1 MVAGRSV
8 ARRSK
13 NMFENA
19 SFGKRNRLS
28 KIVMKDGRAL
38 MLAIDHG
45 YFMGATHGME
55 MPRAQ
60 IRPLLPYIDS
70 LMLSPGIL
78 TSQVD
83 SDLEKG
89 IVLRASGG
97 NTILESDID
106 NEGLILSAK
115 NAIKMNASAIAV
127 SIFVGAEHSHN
138 TILNLSRAVND
149 AMEYDLPVLG
159 VTAVGK
165 ALGDKKEKRYLSHA
179 SRIAAELGADIV
191 KTYYCEGFEE
201 IVKKTPVPIIVAGGP
216 KLDSYKDVLE
226 LCYNSIQC
234 GAIGVDMGRNIWQS
248 DYPEAIVAG
257 VAQILHKNASVKE
270 ALDLVESMCNEKTKR
285 KDYFE
290 ITTEDIENSKLH

>member
-1 MVAGRSV
+1 
-8 ARRSK
+8 
-13 NMFENA
+13 MFNNY
-19 SFGKRNRLS
+19 SFGKKNRLS
-28 KIVMKDGRAL
+28 KIVMEDGKAL

-45 YFMGATHGME
+45 YFMGAAHGME
-55 MPRAQ
+55 MPKVQ
-60 IRPLLPYIDS
+60 VEKLIPHIDS

-78 TSQVD
+78 TSQID
-83 SDLEKG
+83 SDFKKG

-115 NAIKMNASAIAV
+115 NAIKLNASAIAV
-127 SIFVGAEHSHN
+127 SMFVGAEHSHQ
-138 TILNLSRAVND
+138 TILNLTDAIND

-165 ALGDKKEKRYLSHA
+165 ALKDKKEKKYLTHA
-179 SRIAAELGADIV
+179 SRLAAELGADIV

-201 IVKKTPVPIIVAGGP
+201 VVKKTTVPIIVAGGP

-248 DYPEAIVAG
+248 DYPEAITAG
-257 VAQILHKNASVKE
+257 VAHIIHKNSSVKE
-270 ALDLVESMCNEKTKR
+270 ALQLVESMCNDKTKR
-285 KDYFE
+285 KEYFE
-290 ITTEDIENSKLH
+290 VTEEDIENSKVH

>member
-1 MVAGRSV
+1 
-8 ARRSK
+8 
-13 NMFENA
+13 MFDNY

-55 MPRAQ
+55 MPKFQ
-60 IRPLLPYIDS
+60 IQKLLPHIDS

-83 SDLEKG
+83 SDFDKG

-97 NTILESDID
+97 NTILDSDID
-106 NEGLILSAK
+106 NEGLILTAK
-115 NAIKMNASAIAV
+115 NAVKLNASAIAV
-127 SIFVGAEHSHN
+127 SIFVGAEYSHN
-138 TILNLSRAVND
+138 TILNLANAIND
-149 AMEYDLPVLG
+149 ASNYDLPVLG

-165 ALGDKKEKRYLSHA
+165 ALKDKKEKRYLSHA

-201 IVKKTPVPIIVAGGP
+201 VVKKTPVPIIVAGGP
-216 KLDSYKDVLE
+216 KLDTYRDVLE

-248 DYPEAIVAG
+248 DYPEAITMG
-257 VAQILHKNASVKE
+257 VAHILHKNATVKE
-270 ALDLVESMCNEKTKR
+270 ALELVESMSNDKTKR
-285 KDYFE
+285 KEYFE
-290 ITTEDIENSKLH
+290 VSKEDIENSKLH

>member
-1 MVAGRSV
+1 
-8 ARRSK
+8 
-13 NMFENA
+13 MFDNY

-55 MPRAQ
+55 MPKFQ
-60 IRPLLPYIDS
+60 IQKLLPHIDS

-83 SDLEKG
+83 SDFDKG

-97 NTILESDID
+97 NTILDSDID
-106 NEGLILSAK
+106 NEGLILTAK
-115 NAIKMNASAIAV
+115 NAVKLNASAIAV
-127 SIFVGAEHSHN
+127 SIFVGAEYSHN
-138 TILNLSRAVND
+138 TILNLANAIND
-149 AMEYDLPVLG
+149 ASNYDLPVLG

-165 ALGDKKEKRYLSHA
+165 ALKDKKEKRYLSHA

-201 IVKKTPVPIIVAGGP
+201 VVKKTPVPIIVAGGP
-216 KLDSYKDVLE
+216 KLDTYKDVLE

-248 DYPEAIVAG
+248 DYPEAITMG
-257 VAQILHKNASVKE
+257 VAHILHKKATVKE
-270 ALDLVESMCNEKTKR
+270 ALELVESMSNDKTKR
-285 KDYFE
+285 KEYFE
-290 ITTEDIENSKLH
+290 VSKEDIENSKLH

>member
-1 MVAGRSV
+1 
-8 ARRSK
+8 
-13 NMFENA
+13 MFNNY
-19 SFGKRNRLS
+19 SFGKKNRLS
-28 KIVMKDGRAL
+28 KIVMEDGKAL

-45 YFMGATHGME
+45 YFMGAAHGME
-55 MPRAQ
+55 MPKVQ
-60 IRPLLPYIDS
+60 VEKLIPHIDS

-78 TSQVD
+78 TSQID
-83 SDLEKG
+83 SDFKKG

-115 NAIKMNASAIAV
+115 NAIKLNASAIAV
-127 SIFVGAEHSHN
+127 SMFVGAEHSHQ
-138 TILNLSRAVND
+138 TILNLTDAIND

-165 ALGDKKEKRYLSHA
+165 ALKDKKEKRYLTHA
-179 SRIAAELGADIV
+179 SRLAAELGADII

-201 IVKKTPVPIIVAGGP
+201 VVKKTTVPIIVAGGP

-248 DYPEAIVAG
+248 DYPEAITAG
-257 VAQILHKNASVKE
+257 VAHIIHKNSSVKE
-270 ALDLVESMCNEKTKR
+270 ALQLVESMCNDKTKR
-285 KDYFE
+285 KEYFE
-290 ITTEDIENSKLH
+290 VTEEDIENSKVH

>member
-1 MVAGRSV
+1 
-8 ARRSK
+8 
-13 NMFENA
+13 MFNNY
-19 SFGKRNRLS
+19 SFGKKNRLS
-28 KIVMKDGRAL
+28 KIVMEDGKAL

-45 YFMGATHGME
+45 YFMGAAHGME
-55 MPRAQ
+55 MPKVQ
-60 IRPLLPYIDS
+60 VEKLIPHIDS

-78 TSQVD
+78 TSQID
-83 SDLEKG
+83 SDFKKG

-115 NAIKMNASAIAV
+115 NAIKLNASAIAV
-127 SIFVGAEHSHN
+127 SMFVGAEHSHQ
-138 TILNLSRAVND
+138 TILNLTNAIND

-165 ALGDKKEKRYLSHA
+165 ALKDKKEKRYLTHA
-179 SRIAAELGADIV
+179 SRLAAELGADIV

-201 IVKKTPVPIIVAGGP
+201 VVKKTTVPIIVAGGP

-248 DYPEAIVAG
+248 DYPEAITAG
-257 VAQILHKNASVKE
+257 VAHIIHKNSSVKE
-270 ALDLVESMCNEKTKR
+270 ALQLVESMCNDKTKR
-285 KDYFE
+285 KEYFE
-290 ITTEDIENSKLH
+290 VTQEDIENSKVH

>member
-1 MVAGRSV
+1 
-8 ARRSK
+8 
-13 NMFENA
+13 MFNNY
-19 SFGKRNRLS
+19 SFGKKNRLS
-28 KIVMKDGRAL
+28 KIVMEDGKAL

-45 YFMGATHGME
+45 YFMGAAHGME
-55 MPRAQ
+55 MPKVQ
-60 IRPLLPYIDS
+60 VEKLIPHIDS

-78 TSQVD
+78 TSQID
-83 SDLEKG
+83 SDFKKG

-115 NAIKMNASAIAV
+115 NAIKLNASAIAV
-127 SIFVGAEHSHN
+127 SMFVGAEHSHQ
-138 TILNLSRAVND
+138 TILNLTDAIND

-165 ALGDKKEKRYLSHA
+165 ALKDKKEKRYLTHA
-179 SRIAAELGADIV
+179 SRLAAELGADIV

-201 IVKKTPVPIIVAGGP
+201 VVKKTTVPIIVAGGP

-234 GAIGVDMGRNIWQS
+234 GAIGLDMGRNIWQS
-248 DYPEAIVAG
+248 DYPEAITAG
-257 VAQILHKNASVKE
+257 VAHIIHKNSSVKE
-270 ALDLVESMCNEKTKR
+270 ALQLVESMCNDKTKR
-285 KDYFE
+285 KEYFE
-290 ITTEDIENSKLH
+290 VTEEDIENSKVH

>member
-1 MVAGRSV
+1 
-8 ARRSK
+8 
-13 NMFENA
+13 MFNNY
-19 SFGKRNRLS
+19 SFGKKNRLS
-28 KIVMKDGRAL
+28 KIVMEDGKAL

-45 YFMGATHGME
+45 YFMGAAHGME
-55 MPRAQ
+55 MPKVQ
-60 IRPLLPYIDS
+60 VEKLIPHIDS

-78 TSQVD
+78 TSQID
-83 SDLEKG
+83 SDFKKG

-115 NAIKMNASAIAV
+115 NAIKLNASAIAV
-127 SIFVGAEHSHN
+127 SMFVGAEHSHQ
-138 TILNLSRAVND
+138 TILNLTNAIND

-165 ALGDKKEKRYLSHA
+165 ALKDKKEKRYLTHA
-179 SRIAAELGADIV
+179 SRLAAELGADIV

-201 IVKKTPVPIIVAGGP
+201 VVKKTTVPIIVAGGP

-248 DYPEAIVAG
+248 DYPEAITAG
-257 VAQILHKNASVKE
+257 VAHIIHKNSSVKE
-270 ALDLVESMCNEKTKR
+270 ALQLVESMCNDKTKR
-285 KDYFE
+285 KEYFE
-290 ITTEDIENSKLH
+290 VTEEDIENSKVH

>member
-1 MVAGRSV
+1 
-8 ARRSK
+8 
-13 NMFENA
+13 MFDNY

-55 MPRAQ
+55 MPKFQ
-60 IRPLLPYIDS
+60 IQKLLPHIDS

-83 SDLEKG
+83 SDFDKG

-97 NTILESDID
+97 NTILDSDID
-106 NEGLILSAK
+106 NEGLILTAK
-115 NAIKMNASAIAV
+115 NAVKLNASAIAV
-127 SIFVGAEHSHN
+127 SIFVGAEYSHN
-138 TILNLSRAVND
+138 TILNLANAIND
-149 AMEYDLPVLG
+149 ASNYDLPVLG

-165 ALGDKKEKRYLSHA
+165 ALKDKKEKRYLSHA

-201 IVKKTPVPIIVAGGP
+201 VVKKTPVPIIVAGGP
-216 KLDSYKDVLE
+216 KLDTYRDVLE

-248 DYPEAIVAG
+248 DYPEAITMG
-257 VAQILHKNASVKE
+257 VAHILHKNATVKE
-270 ALDLVESMCNEKTKR
+270 ALELIESMSNDKTKR
-285 KDYFE
+285 KEYFE
-290 ITTEDIENSKLH
+290 VSKEDIENSKLH

>member
-1 MVAGRSV
+1 
-8 ARRSK
+8 
-13 NMFENA
+13 MFNNY
-19 SFGKRNRLS
+19 SFGKKNRLS
-28 KIVMKDGRAL
+28 KIVMEDGKAL

-45 YFMGATHGME
+45 YFMGAAHGME
-55 MPRAQ
+55 MPKVQ
-60 IRPLLPYIDS
+60 VEKLIPHIDS

-78 TSQVD
+78 TSQID
-83 SDLEKG
+83 SDFKKG

-115 NAIKMNASAIAV
+115 NAVKLNASAIAV
-127 SIFVGAEHSHN
+127 SMFVGAEHSHQ
-138 TILNLSRAVND
+138 TILNLTDAIND

-165 ALGDKKEKRYLSHA
+165 ALKDKKEKRYLTHA
-179 SRIAAELGADIV
+179 SRLAAELGADIV

-201 IVKKTPVPIIVAGGP
+201 LVKKTTVPIIVAGGP

-248 DYPEAIVAG
+248 DYPEAITAG
-257 VAQILHKNASVKE
+257 VAHIIHKNSSVKE
-270 ALDLVESMCNEKTKR
+270 ALQLVESMCNDKTKR
-285 KDYFE
+285 KEYFE
-290 ITTEDIENSKLH
+290 VTEEDIENSKVH

>member
-1 MVAGRSV
+1 
-8 ARRSK
+8 
-13 NMFENA
+13 MFNNY
-19 SFGKRNRLS
+19 SFGKKNRLS
-28 KIVMKDGRAL
+28 KIVMEDGKAL

-45 YFMGATHGME
+45 YFMGAAHGME
-55 MPRAQ
+55 MPKVQ
-60 IRPLLPYIDS
+60 VEKLIPHIDS

-78 TSQVD
+78 TSQID
-83 SDLEKG
+83 SDFKKG

-115 NAIKMNASAIAV
+115 NAIKLNASAIAV
-127 SIFVGAEHSHN
+127 SMFVGAEHSHQ
-138 TILNLSRAVND
+138 TILNLTDAIND

-165 ALGDKKEKRYLSHA
+165 ALKDKKEKRYLTHA
-179 SRIAAELGADIV
+179 SRLAAELGADIV

-201 IVKKTPVPIIVAGGP
+201 VVKKTTVPIIVAGGP

-248 DYPEAIVAG
+248 DYPEAITAG
-257 VAQILHKNASVKE
+257 VAHIIHKNSSVKE
-270 ALDLVESMCNEKTKR
+270 ALQLVESMCNDKTKR
-285 KDYFE
+285 KEYFE
-290 ITTEDIENSKLH
+290 VTQEDIENSKVH

>member
-1 MVAGRSV
+1 
-8 ARRSK
+8 
-13 NMFENA
+13 MFNNY
-19 SFGKRNRLS
+19 SFGKKNRLS
-28 KIVMKDGRAL
+28 KIVMEDGRAL

-45 YFMGATHGME
+45 YFMGAAHGME
-55 MPRAQ
+55 MPKVQ
-60 IRPLLPYIDS
+60 VEKLLPHIDS

-78 TSQVD
+78 TSQID
-83 SDLEKG
+83 SDFNKG

-115 NAIKMNASAIAV
+115 NAIKLNASAIAV
-127 SIFVGAEHSHN
+127 SIFVGAEHSHQ
-138 TILNLSRAVND
+138 TILNLTDAIND

-165 ALGDKKEKRYLSHA
+165 ALKDKKEKRYLTHA
-179 SRIAAELGADIV
+179 SRLAAELGADIV

-201 IVKKTPVPIIVAGGP
+201 VVKKTTVPIIVAGGP
-216 KLDSYKDVLE
+216 KLDNYKDVLE

-248 DYPEAIVAG
+248 DYPEAITAG
-257 VAQILHKNASVKE
+257 VAHIIHKNASVKE
-270 ALDLVESMCNEKTKR
+270 ALQLVESMSNDKTKR
-285 KDYFE
+285 KEYFE
-290 ITTEDIENSKLH
+290 VTSEDIENSKVH

>member
-1 MVAGRSV
+1 
-8 ARRSK
+8 
-13 NMFENA
+13 MFNNY
-19 SFGKRNRLS
+19 SFGKKNRLS
-28 KIVMKDGRAL
+28 KIVMEDGKAL

-45 YFMGATHGME
+45 YFMGAAHGME
-55 MPRAQ
+55 MPKVQ
-60 IRPLLPYIDS
+60 VEKLIPHIDS

-78 TSQVD
+78 TSQID
-83 SDLEKG
+83 SDFKKG

-115 NAIKMNASAIAV
+115 NAIKLNASAIAV
-127 SIFVGAEHSHN
+127 SMFVGAEHSHQ
-138 TILNLSRAVND
+138 TILNLTEAIND

-165 ALGDKKEKRYLSHA
+165 ALKDKKEKRYLTHA
-179 SRIAAELGADIV
+179 SRLAAELGADIV

-201 IVKKTPVPIIVAGGP
+201 VVKKTTVPIIVAGGP

-248 DYPEAIVAG
+248 DYPEAITAG
-257 VAQILHKNASVKE
+257 VAHIIHKNSSVKE
-270 ALDLVESMCNEKTKR
+270 ALQLVESMCNDKTKR
-285 KDYFE
+285 KEYFE
-290 ITTEDIENSKLH
+290 VTEEDIENSKVH

>member
-1 MVAGRSV
+1 
-8 ARRSK
+8 
-13 NMFENA
+13 MFNNY
-19 SFGKRNRLS
+19 SFGKKNRLS
-28 KIVMKDGRAL
+28 KIVMEDGKAL

-45 YFMGATHGME
+45 YFMGAAHGME
-55 MPRAQ
+55 MPKVQ
-60 IRPLLPYIDS
+60 VEKLIPHIDS

-78 TSQVD
+78 TSQID
-83 SDLEKG
+83 SDFKKG

-115 NAIKMNASAIAV
+115 NAVKLNASAIAV
-127 SIFVGAEHSHN
+127 SMFVGAEHSHQ
-138 TILNLSRAVND
+138 TILNLTNAIND

-165 ALGDKKEKRYLSHA
+165 ALKDKKEKRYLTHA
-179 SRIAAELGADIV
+179 SRLAAELGADIV

-201 IVKKTPVPIIVAGGP
+201 VVKKTTVPIIVAGGP

-248 DYPEAIVAG
+248 DYPEAITAG
-257 VAQILHKNASVKE
+257 VAHIIHKNSSVKE
-270 ALDLVESMCNEKTKR
+270 ALQLVESMCNDKTKR
-285 KDYFE
+285 KEYFE
-290 ITTEDIENSKLH
+290 VTQEDIENSKVH

>member
-1 MVAGRSV
+1 
-8 ARRSK
+8 
-13 NMFENA
+13 MFDNY

-55 MPRAQ
+55 MPKFQ
-60 IRPLLPYIDS
+60 IQKLLPHIDS

-83 SDLEKG
+83 SDFDKG

-97 NTILESDID
+97 NTILDSDID
-106 NEGLILSAK
+106 NEGLILTAK
-115 NAIKMNASAIAV
+115 NAVKLNASAIAV
-127 SIFVGAEHSHN
+127 SIFVGAEYSHN
-138 TILNLSRAVND
+138 TILNLANAIND
-149 AMEYDLPVLG
+149 ASNYDLPVLG

-165 ALGDKKEKRYLSHA
+165 ALKDKKEKRYLSHA

-201 IVKKTPVPIIVAGGP
+201 VVKKTPVPIIVAGGP
-216 KLDSYKDVLE
+216 KLDTYKDVLE

-248 DYPEAIVAG
+248 DYPEAITMG
-257 VAQILHKNASVKE
+257 VAHILHKNATVKE
-270 ALDLVESMCNEKTKR
+270 ALELVESMSNDKTKR
-285 KDYFE
+285 KEYFE
-290 ITTEDIENSKLH
+290 VSKEDIENSKLH

>member
-1 MVAGRSV
+1 
-8 ARRSK
+8 
-13 NMFENA
+13 MFNNY
-19 SFGKRNRLS
+19 SFGKKNRLS
-28 KIVMKDGRAL
+28 KIVMEDGRAL

-55 MPRAQ
+55 MPKVQ
-60 IRPLLPYIDS
+60 VEKLLPHIDS

-78 TSQVD
+78 TSQID
-83 SDLEKG
+83 ADFNKG

-115 NAIKMNASAIAV
+115 NAVKLNASAIAV
-127 SIFVGAEHSHN
+127 SMFVGAEHSHQ
-138 TILNLSRAVND
+138 TILNLTDAIND

-165 ALGDKKEKRYLSHA
+165 ALKDKKEKRYLTHA
-179 SRIAAELGADIV
+179 SRLAAELGADIV

-201 IVKKTPVPIIVAGGP
+201 VVKKTTVPIIVAGGH
-216 KLDSYKDVLE
+216 KLDTYKDVLE
-226 LCYNSIQC
+226 LCYNAIQC

-248 DYPEAIVAG
+248 DYPEAITAG
-257 VAQILHKNASVKE
+257 VAHIIHKNSSVKE
-270 ALDLVESMCNEKTKR
+270 ALELVESMSNDKTKR
-285 KDYFE
+285 KEYFE
-290 ITTEDIENSKLH
+290 VTAEDIENSKVN

>member
-1 MVAGRSV
+1 
-8 ARRSK
+8 
-13 NMFENA
+13 MFNNY
-19 SFGKRNRLS
+19 SFGKKNRLS
-28 KIVMKDGRAL
+28 KIVMEDGKAL

-45 YFMGATHGME
+45 YFMGAAHGME
-55 MPRAQ
+55 MPKVQ
-60 IRPLLPYIDS
+60 VEKLNPHIDS

-78 TSQVD
+78 TSQID
-83 SDLEKG
+83 SDFKKG

-115 NAIKMNASAIAV
+115 NAVKLNASAIAV
-127 SIFVGAEHSHN
+127 SMFVGAEHSHQ
-138 TILNLSRAVND
+138 TILNLTDAIND

-165 ALGDKKEKRYLSHA
+165 ALKDKKEKRYLTHA
-179 SRIAAELGADIV
+179 SRLAAELGADIV

-201 IVKKTPVPIIVAGGP
+201 VVKKTTVPIIVAGGP

-248 DYPEAIVAG
+248 DYPEAITAG
-257 VAQILHKNASVKE
+257 VAHIIHKNSSVKE
-270 ALDLVESMCNEKTKR
+270 ALQLVESMCNDKTKR
-285 KDYFE
+285 KEYFE
-290 ITTEDIENSKLH
+290 VTEEDIENSKVH

>member
-1 MVAGRSV
+1 
-8 ARRSK
+8 
-13 NMFENA
+13 MFNNY
-19 SFGKRNRLS
+19 SFGKKNRLS
-28 KIVMKDGRAL
+28 KIVMEDGRAL

-55 MPRAQ
+55 MPKVQ
-60 IRPLLPYIDS
+60 VEKLLPHIDS

-78 TSQVD
+78 TSQID
-83 SDLEKG
+83 ADFNKG

-115 NAIKMNASAIAV
+115 NAVKLNASAIAV
-127 SIFVGAEHSHN
+127 SMFVGAEHSHQ
-138 TILNLSRAVND
+138 TILNLTDAIND

-165 ALGDKKEKRYLSHA
+165 ALKDKKEKRYLTHT
-179 SRIAAELGADIV
+179 SRLAAELGADIV

-201 IVKKTPVPIIVAGGP
+201 VVKKTTVPIIVAGGP
-216 KLDSYKDVLE
+216 KLDTYKDVLE
-226 LCYNSIQC
+226 LCYNAIQC

-248 DYPEAIVAG
+248 DYPEAITAG
-257 VAQILHKNASVKE
+257 VAHIIHKNSSVKE
-270 ALDLVESMCNEKTKR
+270 ALELVESMSNDKTKR
-285 KDYFE
+285 KEYFE
-290 ITTEDIENSKLH
+290 VTAEDIENSKVH

>member
-1 MVAGRSV
+1 
-8 ARRSK
+8 
-13 NMFENA
+13 MFNNY
-19 SFGKRNRLS
+19 SFGKKNRLS
-28 KIVMKDGRAL
+28 KIVMEDGRAL

-55 MPRAQ
+55 MPKVQ
-60 IRPLLPYIDS
+60 VEKLLPHIDS

-78 TSQVD
+78 TSQID
-83 SDLEKG
+83 ADFNKG

-115 NAIKMNASAIAV
+115 NAVKLNASAIAV
-127 SIFVGAEHSHN
+127 SMFVGAEHSHQ
-138 TILNLSRAVND
+138 TILNLTDAIND

-165 ALGDKKEKRYLSHA
+165 ALKDKKEKRYLTHA
-179 SRIAAELGADIV
+179 SRLAAELGADIV

-201 IVKKTPVPIIVAGGP
+201 VVKKTTVPIIVAGGP
-216 KLDSYKDVLE
+216 KLDTYKDVLE
-226 LCYNSIQC
+226 LCYNAIQC

-248 DYPEAIVAG
+248 DYPEAITAG
-257 VAQILHKNASVKE
+257 VAHIIHKNSSVKE
-270 ALDLVESMCNEKTKR
+270 ALELVESMSNDKTRR
-285 KDYFE
+285 KEYFE
-290 ITTEDIENSKLH
+290 VTEEDIENSKVH

>member
-1 MVAGRSV
+1 
-8 ARRSK
+8 
-13 NMFENA
+13 MFNNY
-19 SFGKRNRLS
+19 SFGKKNRLS
-28 KIVMKDGRAL
+28 KIVMEDGKAL

-45 YFMGATHGME
+45 YFMGAAHGME
-55 MPRAQ
+55 MPKVQ
-60 IRPLLPYIDS
+60 VEKLIPHIDS

-78 TSQVD
+78 TSQID
-83 SDLEKG
+83 SDFKKG

-115 NAIKMNASAIAV
+115 NAIKLNASAIAV
-127 SIFVGAEHSHN
+127 SIFVGAEHSHQ
-138 TILNLSRAVND
+138 TILNLTDAIND

-165 ALGDKKEKRYLSHA
+165 ALKDKKEKRYLTHA
-179 SRIAAELGADIV
+179 SRLAAELGADIV

-201 IVKKTPVPIIVAGGP
+201 VVKKTTVPIIVAGGP

-248 DYPEAIVAG
+248 DYPEAITAG
-257 VAQILHKNASVKE
+257 VAHIIHKNSSVKE
-270 ALDLVESMCNEKTKR
+270 ALQLVESMCNDKTKR
-285 KDYFE
+285 KEYFE
-290 ITTEDIENSKLH
+290 VTQEDIENSKVH

>member
-1 MVAGRSV
+1 
-8 ARRSK
+8 
-13 NMFENA
+13 MFNNY
-19 SFGKRNRLS
+19 SFGKKNRLS
-28 KIVMKDGRAL
+28 KIVMEDGKAL

-45 YFMGATHGME
+45 YFMGAAHGME
-55 MPRAQ
+55 MPKVQ
-60 IRPLLPYIDS
+60 VEKLIPHIDS

-78 TSQVD
+78 TSQID
-83 SDLEKG
+83 SDFKKG

-115 NAIKMNASAIAV
+115 NAIKLNASAIAV
-127 SIFVGAEHSHN
+127 SMFVGAEHSHQ
-138 TILNLSRAVND
+138 TILNLTNAIND

-165 ALGDKKEKRYLSHA
+165 ALKDKKEKRYLTHA
-179 SRIAAELGADIV
+179 SRLASELGADIV

-201 IVKKTPVPIIVAGGP
+201 VVKKTTVPIIVAGGP

-248 DYPEAIVAG
+248 DYPEAITAG
-257 VAQILHKNASVKE
+257 VAHIIHKNSSVKE
-270 ALDLVESMCNEKTKR
+270 ALQLVESMCNDKTKR
-285 KDYFE
+285 KEYFE
-290 ITTEDIENSKLH
+290 VTEEDIENSKVH

>member
-1 MVAGRSV
+1 
-8 ARRSK
+8 
-13 NMFENA
+13 MFNNY
-19 SFGKRNRLS
+19 SFGKKNRLS
-28 KIVMKDGRAL
+28 KIVMEDGRAL

-55 MPRAQ
+55 MPKVQ
-60 IRPLLPYIDS
+60 VEKLLPHIDS

-78 TSQVD
+78 TSQID
-83 SDLEKG
+83 ADFNKG

-115 NAIKMNASAIAV
+115 NAVKLNASAIAV
-127 SIFVGAEHSHN
+127 SMFVGAEHSHQ
-138 TILNLSRAVND
+138 TILNLTDAIND

-165 ALGDKKEKRYLSHA
+165 ALKDKKEKRYLTHA
-179 SRIAAELGADIV
+179 SRLAAELGADIV

-201 IVKKTPVPIIVAGGP
+201 VVKKTTVPIIVAGGP
-216 KLDSYKDVLE
+216 KLDTYKDVLE
-226 LCYNSIQC
+226 LCYNAIQC

-248 DYPEAIVAG
+248 DYPEAITAG
-257 VAQILHKNASVKE
+257 VAHIIHKNSSVKE
-270 ALDLVESMCNEKTKR
+270 ALELVESMSNDKTKR
-285 KDYFE
+285 KEYFE
-290 ITTEDIENSKLH
+290 VTAEDIENSKVH

>member
-1 MVAGRSV
+1 
-8 ARRSK
+8 
-13 NMFENA
+13 MFNNY
-19 SFGKRNRLS
+19 SFGKKNRLS
-28 KIVMKDGRAL
+28 KIVMEDGKAL

-45 YFMGATHGME
+45 YFMGAAHGME
-55 MPRAQ
+55 MPKVQ
-60 IRPLLPYIDS
+60 VEKLIPHIDS

-78 TSQVD
+78 TSQIG
-83 SDLEKG
+83 SDFKKG

-115 NAIKMNASAIAV
+115 NAIKLNASAIAV
-127 SIFVGAEHSHN
+127 SMFVGAEHSHQ
-138 TILNLSRAVND
+138 TILNLTDAIND

-165 ALGDKKEKRYLSHA
+165 ALKDKKEKRYLTHA
-179 SRIAAELGADIV
+179 SRLAAELGADIV

-201 IVKKTPVPIIVAGGP
+201 VVKKTTVPIIVAGGP

-248 DYPEAIVAG
+248 DYPEAITAG
-257 VAQILHKNASVKE
+257 VAHIIHKNSSVKE
-270 ALDLVESMCNEKTKR
+270 ALQLVESMCNDKTKR
-285 KDYFE
+285 KEYFE
-290 ITTEDIENSKLH
+290 VTQEDIENSKVH

>member
-1 MVAGRSV
+1 
-8 ARRSK
+8 
-13 NMFENA
+13 MFNNY
-19 SFGKRNRLS
+19 SFGKKNRLS
-28 KIVMKDGRAL
+28 KIVMEDGKAL

-45 YFMGATHGME
+45 YFMGAAHGME
-55 MPRAQ
+55 MPKVQ
-60 IRPLLPYIDS
+60 VEKLIPHIDS

-78 TSQVD
+78 TSQIG
-83 SDLEKG
+83 SDFEKG

-115 NAIKMNASAIAV
+115 NAIKLNASAIAV
-127 SIFVGAEHSHN
+127 SMFVGAEHSHQ
-138 TILNLSRAVND
+138 TILNLTDAIND

-165 ALGDKKEKRYLSHA
+165 ALKDKKEKRYLTHE
-179 SRIAAELGADIV
+179 SRLAAELGADIV

-201 IVKKTPVPIIVAGGP
+201 VVKKTTVPIIVAGGP

-248 DYPEAIVAG
+248 DYPEAITAG
-257 VAQILHKNASVKE
+257 VAHIIHKNSSVKE
-270 ALDLVESMCNEKTKR
+270 ALQLVESMCNDKTKR
-285 KDYFE
+285 KEYFE
-290 ITTEDIENSKLH
+290 VTEEDIENSKVH

>member
-1 MVAGRSV
+1 
-8 ARRSK
+8 
-13 NMFENA
+13 MFNNY
-19 SFGKRNRLS
+19 SFGKKNRLS
-28 KIVMKDGRAL
+28 KIVMEDGKAL

-45 YFMGATHGME
+45 YFMGAAHGME
-55 MPRAQ
+55 MPKVQ
-60 IRPLLPYIDS
+60 VEKLIPHIDS

-78 TSQVD
+78 TSQID
-83 SDLEKG
+83 SDFKKG

-115 NAIKMNASAIAV
+115 NAIKLNASAIAV
-127 SIFVGAEHSHN
+127 SMIVGAEHSHQ
-138 TILNLSRAVND
+138 TILNLTDAIND

-165 ALGDKKEKRYLSHA
+165 ALKDKKEKRYLTHA
-179 SRIAAELGADIV
+179 SRLAAELGADIV

-201 IVKKTPVPIIVAGGP
+201 VVKKTTVPIIVAGGP

-248 DYPEAIVAG
+248 DYPEAITAG
-257 VAQILHKNASVKE
+257 VAHIIHKNSSVKE
-270 ALDLVESMCNEKTKR
+270 ALQLVESMCNDKTKR
-285 KDYFE
+285 KEYFE
-290 ITTEDIENSKLH
+290 VTQEDIENSKVH

>member
-1 MVAGRSV
+1 
-8 ARRSK
+8 
-13 NMFENA
+13 MFNNY
-19 SFGKRNRLS
+19 SFGKKNRLS
-28 KIVMKDGRAL
+28 KIVMEDGKAL

-45 YFMGATHGME
+45 YFMGAAHGME
-55 MPRAQ
+55 MPKVQ
-60 IRPLLPYIDS
+60 VEKLIPHIDS

-78 TSQVD
+78 TSQIG
-83 SDLEKG
+83 SDFKKG

-115 NAIKMNASAIAV
+115 NAIKLNASAIAV
-127 SIFVGAEHSHN
+127 SMFVGAEHSHQ
-138 TILNLSRAVND
+138 TILNLTDAIND

-165 ALGDKKEKRYLSHA
+165 ALKDKKEKRYLTHA
-179 SRIAAELGADIV
+179 SRLAAELGADIV

-201 IVKKTPVPIIVAGGP
+201 VVKKTTVPIIVAGGP

-248 DYPEAIVAG
+248 DYPEAITAG
-257 VAQILHKNASVKE
+257 VAHIIHKNSSVKE
-270 ALDLVESMCNEKTKR
+270 ALQLVESMCNDKTKR
-285 KDYFE
+285 KEYFE
-290 ITTEDIENSKLH
+290 VTEEDIENSKVH

>member
-1 MVAGRSV
+1 
-8 ARRSK
+8 
-13 NMFENA
+13 MFNNY
-19 SFGKRNRLS
+19 SFGKKNRLS
-28 KIVMKDGRAL
+28 KIVMEDGKAL

-45 YFMGATHGME
+45 YFMGAAHGME
-55 MPRAQ
+55 MPKVQ
-60 IRPLLPYIDS
+60 VEKLIPHIDS

-78 TSQVD
+78 TSQID
-83 SDLEKG
+83 SDFKKG

-115 NAIKMNASAIAV
+115 NAIKLNASAIAV
-127 SIFVGAEHSHN
+127 SMFVGAEHSHQ
-138 TILNLSRAVND
+138 TILNLTNAIND

-165 ALGDKKEKRYLSHA
+165 ALKDKKEKRYLTHA
-179 SRIAAELGADIV
+179 SRLAAELGADIV

-201 IVKKTPVPIIVAGGP
+201 VVKKTTVPIIVAGGP

-248 DYPEAIVAG
+248 DYPEAITAG
-257 VAQILHKNASVKE
+257 VAHIIHKNSSVKE
-270 ALDLVESMCNEKTKR
+270 ALQLVESMCNDKTKR
-285 KDYFE
+285 KEYFE
-290 ITTEDIENSKLH
+290 VTEEDIEDSKVH